1 MKNIV
6 LTFNFVGDQE
16 RHFVIPQSAYN
27 EINEKHNLKED
38 FFDEEQSPWG
48 VVPTSVVVDLY
59 EDAKLVEVES
69 VPGELEY
76 LMGSNKLKLEGKK
89 LKNICVF

>member
-1 MKNIV
+1 
-6 LTFNFVGDQE
+6 
-16 RHFVIPQSAYN
+16 
-27 EINEKHNLKED
+27 
-38 FFDEEQSPWG
+38 
-48 VVPTSVVVDLY
+48 VVVDLY